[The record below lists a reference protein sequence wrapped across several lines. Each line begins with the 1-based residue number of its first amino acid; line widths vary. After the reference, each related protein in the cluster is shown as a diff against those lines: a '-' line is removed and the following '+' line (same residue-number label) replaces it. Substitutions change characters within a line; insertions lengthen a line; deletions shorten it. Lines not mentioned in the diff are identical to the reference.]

1 MNINL
6 GTQKFSDKLAEK
18 FLEFAN
24 RPKFV
29 LIVWLLL
36 FAMTVYFSELSIRS
50 LISAFIAWT
59 GGLLTAHLN
68 YVLRRERIYKDV
80 ATKIQRNRKYNKNVY

>member
-1 MNINL
+1 MKLNS
-6 GTQKFSDKLAEK
+6 GMQKRSDKLAEK
-18 FLEFAN
+18 FLELAN
-24 RPKFV
+24 KPKLV
-29 LIVWLLL
+29 LIVWMLL

-80 ATKIQRNRKYNKNVY
+80 SEKIARNRKYNKNVY